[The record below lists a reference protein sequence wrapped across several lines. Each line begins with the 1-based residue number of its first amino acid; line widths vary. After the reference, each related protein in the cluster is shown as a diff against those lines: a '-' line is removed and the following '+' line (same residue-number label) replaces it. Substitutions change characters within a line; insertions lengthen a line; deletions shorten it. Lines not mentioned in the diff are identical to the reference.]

1 MFQFPRFPPDPYTFR
16 ARSQVSLLGDCSI
29 RAPPA
34 RRVGAAPR
42 GVSPRP
48 RALHRPRRPRH
59 PPRAH
64 PCDAPSP
71 ATTARRS
78 RGARV
83 GPHRG
88 TATLAP
94 VGHPHLPTDGPHRS
108 GILHCQGPP
117 PMGWPSDRG
126 AAWRC
131 GTDRSR
137 WPPGSSGG
145 APLRPPPPPGEGGG
159 IVGLLSP
166 AGRPVRTPIDS
177 TWDGGAAPGGR
188 PRVLPRKEVIQPQ
201 LPLRLPCYDF
211 VPVTRPTLGRC
222 PLAVGPRTS
231 GVAGSHDV
239 TGGVYKAREQIHRSM
254 ADLRLLAT
262 PTSRGR
268 VAAPDPNW
276 DRVSG
281 IGSTSR
287 LRTPLSRPL

>member
-1 MFQFPRFPPDPYTFR
+1 VRSKSRPPKGHHILSRHCATR
-16 ARSQVSLLGDCSI
+16 TC
-29 RAPPA
+29 
-34 RRVGAAPR
+34 RRVAQIYPAFSIVKVPHCWDCPLTEVQRGGAAR
-42 GVSPRP
+42 
-48 RALHRPRRPRH
+48 
-59 PPRAH
+59 
-64 PCDAPSP
+64 
-71 ATTARRS
+71 
-78 RGARV
+78 
-83 GPHRG
+83 
-88 TATLAP
+88 TATRRTPA
-94 VGHPHLPTDGPHRS
+94 S
-108 GILHCQGPP
+108 
-117 PMGWPSDRG
+117 PSRV
-126 AAWRC
+126 
-131 GTDRSR
+131 
-137 WPPGSSGG
+137 
-145 APLRPPPPPGEGGG
+145 PLRPPPAPGEGTGL
-159 IVGLLSP
+159 VGLLDP
-166 AGRPVRTPIDS
+166 GRRAVQTPGDS
-177 TWDGGAAPGGR
+177 TWGWRRAPEGASASI
-188 PRVLPRKEVIQPQ
+188 PRKEVIQPQ